1 MLIILPDG
9 QRANLDLIFNDC
21 SIYGQF
27 PDIGTFQESL
37 GRLMVI
43 RGLAHQF
50 GRELL
55 CHRNVA
61 YSQVTPRSSMQSA
74 VQSLS
79 LPQRRAIMQWLQRTG
94 PFWED
99 FRQHSG
105 EDDLLEYNG
114 RVVTD
119 TAVGEAAYCLAHGV
133 ERSLV
138 SLDPS
143 CWLSSPLSITWHDR
157 AYQRA
162 VQVLNYWDPTQVRV
176 ALEAAPVSLESWKN
190 LESIAR
196 TRCPDLTFASDS
208 FEPLEG
214 HPFGVGTAE
223 RLLVLLS
230 VLQEFKNC
238 FNERGERTPEGH
250 ALYRKHFAGEK
261 AWFSDSADGE
271 KSKFESGLTF
281 PDPLNP
287 GKWLFCTWHGK
298 VKTPQLRI
306 HFTWPVR
313 ANEPLCIVYVGPKIT
328 KR

>member
-1 MLIILPDG
+1 MAI
-9 QRANLDLIFNDC
+9 
-21 SIYGQF
+21 
-27 PDIGTFQESL
+27 
-37 GRLMVI
+37 
-43 RGLAHQF
+43 
-50 GRELL
+50 RELARQYGKEIQ

-61 YSQVTPRSSMQSA
+61 YAQVTPRLDMQSA
-74 VQSLS
+74 VQTLS
-79 LPQRRAIMQWLQRTG
+79 ASQRSAVMQWLQRTG

-105 EDDLLEYNG
+105 QDDLLEYAG
-114 RVVTD
+114 QVVTD

-143 CWLSSPLSITWHDR
+143 RWLISPVPIIWHEG
-157 AYQRA
+157 AFQRA
-162 VQVLNYWDPTQVRV
+162 IQVPNYWIYADVKA
-176 ALEAAPVSLESWKN
+176 ALEAAPVLLKSWKN
-190 LESIAR
+190 LEVVAK
-196 TRCPDLTFASDS
+196 TRCPDLTFAGNS

-214 HPFGVGTAE
+214 HPFGEGTAE
-223 RLLVLLS
+223 RLLVILN
-230 VLQEFKNC
+230 VLQELKNC

-250 ALYRKHFAGEK
+250 ALYQKHFTGEK
-261 AWFSDSADGE
+261 AWFSDSTDGE

-281 PDPLNP
+281 PDPINS